1 MHKAVYNHSPPIP
14 SELSSPTVRTFISI
28 PTVPIERTA
37 MSIDRETFER
47 ATEDELRDVSIPDQV
62 LAFLTA
68 HRDRAFKATEIA
80 RQLDL
85 EPDTVSTAL
94 TRLKSR
100 DLVEHKS
107 AYWALTSNTDRL
119 QSSADY
125 ERATQLFNDQLGA
138 EAKDDWEAHAPA
150 EPHPSV
156 QSDNDTDTNTS

>member
-1 MHKAVYNHSPPIP
+1 
-14 SELSSPTVRTFISI
+14 
-28 PTVPIERTA
+28 

-47 ATEDELRDVSIPDQV
+47 STEDELRDVSVPDQV

-100 DLVEHKS
+100 DFVEHKS
-107 AYWALTSNTDRL
+107 TYWALTSDSNRL
-119 QSSADY
+119 QHSADY
-125 ERATQLFNDQLGA
+125 ERATQLFNKQLGVEEKA
-138 EAKDDWEAHAPA
+138 DWEAHAPT

-156 QSDNDTDTNTS
+156 ESDDDTGTNAS

>member
-1 MHKAVYNHSPPIP
+1 
-14 SELSSPTVRTFISI
+14 
-28 PTVPIERTA
+28 

-47 ATEDELRDVSIPDQV
+47 ATEDELRDVSVPDQV

-68 HRDRAFKATEIA
+68 HQDRAFKATEIA

-94 TRLKSR
+94 TRLKAR

-107 AYWALTSNTDRL
+107 VYWALTSDADRL

-125 ERATQLFNDQLGA
+125 ERATQLFNEQLGREEKA
-138 EAKDDWEAHAPA
+138 AWEAHAPTD
-150 EPHPSV
+150 PHPSV
-156 QSDNDTDTNTS
+156 ESDDDTETNGS